1 MARRV
6 RAISLNAISKQIQLS
21 NTVVSAIQTSGGA
34 TLTGTI
40 LTADQP
46 NITSLGTLIGLDISG
61 TLVISNAT
69 ESENS
74 STGSVKFA
82 GGLGVAGNVN
92 IGRHLGVTG
101 NIRATGIQST
111 PIGSQTPSTG
121 VFTSLTADTLNVAGG
136 GLNGVAIGQSTPAA
150 GTFTTLITTQTI
162 DSLGNIV
169 ANGNVAS
176 TSTTTGALQVHGGA
190 GIKGNVYVGENV
202 VITGGLT
209 AATLNVAGGG
219 LNGVAIGAST
229 PDTGRFTILESTG
242 QATLDSLYTTDATI
256 AGGSIT
262 GITTLSA
269 DDVDLTTLHVL
280 NLSTANAVI
289 TGGSVNTPI
298 IATDNFSTANAII
311 TGGSILGIDLVS
323 SNARVSGGYADNL
336 PIGANTASSG
346 RFTTVTSTGIITSSG
361 NLVANA
367 GTASSSTTTGA
378 LVVAGGAGISGNV
391 YVGNLTTAGTL
402 IVNDLIVNGAAAL
415 SEIASG
421 NASVTVTPGT
431 ITFTVGG
438 TVIAEITESGL
449 TLMAPL
455 AMGGNP
461 IGGLAT
467 PASSDQAATK
477 GYADGSASASAFPT
491 GDYGEIAGTTSQDS
505 FGQSL
510 SPLSYY
516 DLKNTPNGSVLVK
529 DLLTSGTEPLAPI

>member
-1 MARRV
+1 MTRRL
-6 RAISLNAISKQIQLS
+6 RAISLNAISRQIQLS
-21 NTVVSAIQTSGGA
+21 NTIVSAVQNSGSA
-34 TLTGTI
+34 TLTGTL

-46 NITSLGTLIGLDISG
+46 NITALGTLLGLDSSG
-61 TLVISNAT
+61 VVTITNAT
-69 ESENS
+69 ESASS
-74 STGSVKFA
+74 STGALKVLGGA
-82 GGLGVAGNVN
+82 GISGNVN
-92 IGRHLGVTG
+92 IGRNLGVTG
-101 NIRATGIQST
+101 NIRASGIQST

-150 GTFTTLITTQTI
+150 GKFTTIVTTQTI
-162 DSLGNIV
+162 DSVGNII
-169 ANGNVAS
+169 ANASTTS

-190 GIKGNVYVGENV
+190 GVKGNIYVGENV

-219 LNGVAIGAST
+219 LNSVAIGTST
-229 PDTGRFTILESTG
+229 PDTGRFTTLESTS
-242 QATLDSLYTTDATI
+242 QATLGSLYTTDATI
-256 AGGSIT
+256 TGGSLT
-262 GITTLSA
+262 GILSIEA
-269 DDVDLTTLHVL
+269 DHVDSTTLHTL
-280 NLSTANAVI
+280 NFSTANAVI
-289 TGGSVNTPI
+289 TGGSINVPI
-298 IATDNFSTANAII
+298 IATDNFSTANAQV
-311 TGGSILGIDLVS
+311 TGGTLQNVNLVS
-323 SNARVSGGYADNL
+323 ANVRVSGGFADNL
-336 PIGANTASSG
+336 PIGANTAAPG
-346 RFTTVTSTGIITSSG
+346 RFTTVTATGIITSSG
-361 NLVANA
+361 NLVANSQ
-367 GTASSSTTTGA
+367 TASTSTTTGA

-391 YVGNLTTAGTL
+391 HVGNLTTAGTL

-449 TLMAPL
+449 TLTAPL

-477 GYADGSASASAFPT
+477 GYADGSASASAFPV
-491 GDYGEIAGTTSQDS
+491 GDYGDIGGSSAQDA

>member
-21 NTVVSAIQTSGGA
+21 NTVVSAIQNSGGA

-46 NITSLGTLIGLDISG
+46 NITSLGTLIGLDING
-61 TLVISNAT
+61 VLTVANTT

-92 IGRHLGVTG
+92 IGRNLGVTG

-136 GLNGVAIGQSTPAA
+136 GLNGVAIGASTPSTGA
-150 GTFTTLITTQTI
+150 FTTLTATSTVKAT
-162 DSLGNIV
+162 GNLV
-169 ANGNVAS
+169 AAS
-176 TSTTTGALQVHGGA
+176 TTDSISETTGALVVKGGA
-190 GIKGNVYVGENV
+190 GIAGNVYLAKNLYIDGG
-202 VITGGLT
+202 IT
-209 AATLNVAGGG
+209 ASTLNVAGGG
-219 LNGVAIGAST
+219 LNAVAIGQST
-229 PDTGRFTILESTG
+229 PAAGKFTSLQSTTVATLESLLTG
-242 QATLDSLYTTDATI
+242 NAQIT
-256 AGGSIT
+256 GGSAIGLT
-262 GITTLSA
+262 HLEA
-269 DDVDLTTLHVL
+269 DDVDLTTTHTL
-280 NLSTANAVI
+280 NFSTANAVI
-289 TGGSVNTPI
+289 TGGSINVPI
-298 IATDNFSTANAII
+298 IATDNFSTANAVI
-311 TGGSILGIDLVS
+311 TGGTVQSVNVIS
-323 SNARVSGGYADNL
+323 ANTRVSGGYADNF
-336 PIGANTASSG
+336 PIGANTAAPG
-346 RFTTVTSTGIITSSG
+346 RFTTVTSTGVITSSG
-361 NLVANA
+361 NLVANSQ
-367 GTASSSTTTGA
+367 TASTSTTTGA

-391 YVGNLTTAGTL
+391 HVGNLTTAGTL

-438 TVIAEITESGL
+438 VTIAEITESGL
-449 TLMAPL
+449 TLTAPL

-477 GYADGSASASAFPT
+477 GYADGSASASAFPV
-491 GDYGEIAGTTSQDS
+491 GDYGEISGTASQDA

>member
-1 MARRV
+1 MARRI

-40 LTADQP
+40 LTVEQP
-46 NITSLGTLIGLDISG
+46 NITSLGTLIGLDVNG
-61 TLVISNAT
+61 VVTVTNTT

-74 STGSVKFA
+74 STGSLKLSGGA
-82 GGLGVAGNVN
+82 GIAGNLNV
-92 IGRHLGVTG
+92 GRNLGVTG
-101 NIRATGIQST
+101 NIRAGGIQAT
-111 PIGSQTPSTG
+111 PIGSQTASTG

-150 GTFTTLITTQTI
+150 GSFTVVE
-162 DSLGNIV
+162 SS
-169 ANGNVAS
+169 GNVNVLGTIIANANIAS
-176 TSTTTGALQVHGGA
+176 TSTTTGGLQVHGGA
-190 GIKGNVYVGENV
+190 GIRGNLNVGLNV
-202 VITGGLT
+202 NITGSLT

-219 LNGVAIGAST
+219 LNGVAIGATT
-229 PDTGRFTILESTG
+229 PDSGRFTTIESTS
-242 QATLDSLYTTDATI
+242 QASIASLYTTDATI
-256 AGGSIT
+256 SGGTVT
-262 GITTLSA
+262 GITTLEA
-269 DDVDLTTLHVL
+269 DDVDLTTLHSL
-280 NLSTANAVI
+280 NFTTANAVI
-289 TGGSVNTPI
+289 TGGSINVPI
-298 IATDNFSTANAII
+298 IATDNFSTSNAQV
-311 TGGSILGIDLVS
+311 TGGTLSGVNVVT
-323 SNARVSGGYADNL
+323 SNARVSGGYADNF
-336 PIGANTASSG
+336 PIGANTAAPG
-346 RFTTVTSTGIITSSG
+346 RFTTVTATGVITSSG

-391 YVGNLTTAGTL
+391 HVGNLTTAGTL

-438 TVIAEITESGL
+438 TPIAEITESGL

-477 GYADGSASASAFPT
+477 GYADGSASASAFPV
-491 GDYGEIAGTTSQDS
+491 GDYGEVGGNAAQDA

-529 DLLTSGTEPLAPI
+529 DLLNSGTEPLAPI

>member
-1 MARRV
+1 MTRRL
-6 RAISLNAISKQIQLS
+6 RAISLNAISRQIQLS
-21 NTVVSAIQTSGGA
+21 NTVVSAVQNSGSA
-34 TLTGTI
+34 TLTGTL

-46 NITSLGTLIGLDISG
+46 NITGLGTLLGLDSSG
-61 TLVISNAT
+61 VVTITNAT
-69 ESENS
+69 ESVSS
-74 STGSVKFA
+74 STGALRVLGGA
-82 GGLGVAGNVN
+82 GISGNVN
-92 IGRHLGVTG
+92 IGRNLGVTG
-101 NIRATGIQST
+101 NIRASGIQST

-150 GTFTTLITTQTI
+150 GKFTTIVTTQTI
-162 DSLGNIV
+162 DSAGNII
-169 ANGNVAS
+169 ANANTTS
-176 TSTTTGALQVHGGA
+176 TSTTTGALQVRGGA
-190 GIKGNVYVGENV
+190 GIRGNVYVGENV

-229 PDTGRFTILESTG
+229 PDTGRFTTLESTSL
-242 QATLDSLYTTDATI
+242 ATLGSLYTANATVT
-256 AGGSIT
+256 GGTIT
-262 GITTLSA
+262 GIQSFEADHVDVTTIH
-269 DDVDLTTLHVL
+269 TL
-280 NLSTANAVI
+280 NFGTANAVI
-289 TGGSVNTPI
+289 TGGSINVPI
-298 IATDNFSTANAII
+298 IATNNFSTANAQI
-311 TGGSILGIDLVS
+311 TGGTLQNINLVS
-323 SNARVSGGYADNL
+323 ANTRVSGGFADNF
-336 PIGANTASSG
+336 PIGANTAAPG

-361 NLVANA
+361 NLVANSQ
-367 GTASSSTTTGA
+367 TASTSTTTGA

-391 YVGNLTTAGTL
+391 HVGNLTTSGTL

-438 TVIAEITESGL
+438 TVIAEITEAGL
-449 TLMAPL
+449 TLTAPL

-477 GYADGSASASAFPT
+477 GYADGSASASAFPV
-491 GDYGEIAGTTSQDS
+491 GDYGDIGGSAAQDA

-516 DLKNTPNGSVLVK
+516 DLKNTPNGSVLVR